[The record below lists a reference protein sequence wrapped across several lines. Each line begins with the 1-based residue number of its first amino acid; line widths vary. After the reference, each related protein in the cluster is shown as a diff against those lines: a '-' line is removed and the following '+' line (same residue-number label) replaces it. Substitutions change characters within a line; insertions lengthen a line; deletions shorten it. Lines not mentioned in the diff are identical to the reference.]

1 MKNAKENILNLLKTS
16 PFGQPVKTIADSL
29 GISRTTAL
37 KYLSELEK
45 ENLVFDL
52 ELGQYH
58 VFVHRDIYMH
68 RENSFDKNNP
78 ANSLFFTFYR
88 SLIRSISIDLNKDEV
103 KAIGKRMGTDS
114 EFEIFLRSNFYL
126 KKQFEAPQKIPELSQ
141 IAALLMNS
149 IDAFCKL
156 FDYYEWR
163 PPILME
169 DDGIVV
175 LQLFNSELILKCP
188 NHFYLISGLI
198 ESFMNKA
205 IKELAP
211 KLNISAKV
219 DIIQILQQ
227 DKTVQI
233 RFEFI
238 LS

>member
-58 VFVHRDIYMH
+58 VFIHRDIYMH
-68 RENSFDKNNP
+68 RENSLDQNNLT
-78 ANSLFFTFYR
+78 NSLFFTFYR
-88 SLIRSISIDLNKDEV
+88 TLIRSISINLNKEEV
-103 KAIGKRMGTDS
+103 KSIGKRMGSDS
-114 EFEIFLRSNFYL
+114 EFEIFIRSNFYL

-141 IAALLMNS
+141 IASLLMNS
-149 IDAFCKL
+149 IDAFCKV

-169 DDGIVV
+169 EDGIVV
-175 LQLFNSELILKCP
+175 LQLVNSALIQSCP

-198 ESFMNKA
+198 EAFMNNA
-205 IKELAP
+205 IKQLAP

-219 DIIQILQQ
+219 EIIQILQQ
-227 DKTVQI
+227 EKTVQI

-238 LS
+238 F

>member
-58 VFVHRDIYMH
+58 VFVHKDIYMH
-68 RENSFDKNNP
+68 RENSFDQTNP
-78 ANSLFFTFYR
+78 AHSIFFTYYR
-88 SLIRSISIDLNKDEV
+88 SLIRSICIDMKKEDVKSIGL
-103 KAIGKRMGTDS
+103 RMGQDPD
-114 EFEIFLRSNFYL
+114 FEIFIRSNFYL
-126 KKQFEAPQKIPELSQ
+126 KKQFQSPQKIPDLSQ
-141 IAALLMNS
+141 IADLLMNS

-156 FDYYEWR
+156 FDYYRWNS
-163 PPILME
+163 PILME
-169 DDGIVV
+169 DEGIII
-175 LQLFNSELILKCP
+175 LQMVESELIEKCP

-205 IKELAP
+205 IKELTP
-211 KLNISAKV
+211 NLNISAKV
-219 DIIQILQQ
+219 EILKILPQE
-227 DKTVQI
+227 KTVQI

-238 LS
+238 FP